1 MEQQTFAEIIL
12 PLSLNGTFTYHLT
25 PEDLAQIKIGQRVSV
40 PFGTQKLYTGIV
52 HSLHHKKPGL
62 YKTKGIH
69 TFLDQEPLVT
79 QKQIELWEWM
89 ASYYMCSLGDVYRN
103 AFPSA
108 LKLESLTYV
117 RLVDLEFDAFEMLTD
132 TEVLVVNA
140 LRNATMLS
148 VNEIAL
154 IVEDLSA
161 IQVLKSL
168 WEKGVVRLDE
178 KLNEKYTPKIDNYV
192 RILPILKNNEAE
204 FSEAIRQLDKAPKQ
218 RETLLRLIAL
228 ETQTPKPIKVAD
240 LVKQGSSN
248 AAINAMV
255 EKNILQIYQLQS
267 SRVDEDES
275 DKVNIS
281 SLTQAQQNALHE
293 LKSGFLSHSIALLH
307 GVTSSGKT
315 ELYLQLMQD
324 YLAAGKTILYL
335 LPEIGVTTQIV
346 QRVKKHFGERVGVYH
361 AKFNQNEKVEL
372 WQNTLHQKYD
382 IIIGSRSA
390 VYLPLQNLGLVI
402 IDEEHESSYKQI
414 DVKPFF
420 NARDTAL
427 VLAKK
432 FSAKVVLGSATP
444 SLETYYYARKG
455 VYKYVTLTERF
466 GKVPLPT
473 INLVDLRKAQKEK
486 EMTED
491 VSHVLRDAIQDELD
505 RKKQVI
511 IFQNRR
517 GFAPITECETCGY
530 TPECPNCDVSLTYH
544 KLLNQLKC
552 HYCGHAQSKPVRCPS
567 CGSNSLVTKGIGT
580 EQIQLQLE
588 KLFPTATIKR
598 MDVDAMRKKFA
609 YEKLIE
615 EFQNKEVDILVG
627 TQMITKGLDF
637 GDVTLVGVIRADSLL
652 NFPDFRAHEKA
663 FQLLTQVAGRAGR
676 REEQGKVLIQSYNP
690 DHQVLQN
697 VTTYNYPQ
705 TMKDI
710 LYERKSFF
718 YPPFT
723 RLIQFRF
730 KHKNQERVRKTAEQ
744 FVELL
749 RPHFQPHLL
758 LGPEEPSVARINNL
772 YIMQVMLKI
781 DEGQSPVK
789 IKRFVQTQIDKLHTI
804 SAYRSVRLEI
814 DIDPQ

>member
-1 MEQQTFAEIIL
+1 MTTNYFAEIIL
-12 PLSLNGTFTYHLT
+12 PLSLNGTFTYHLSKY
-25 PEDLAQIKIGQRVSV
+25 DLQQIKVGQRVSV

-52 HSLHHKKPGL
+52 HSLHQNKPEL

-69 TFLDQEPLVT
+69 AFLDQEPLVT
-79 QKQIELWEWM
+79 QKQIELWEWI

-103 AFPSA
+103 ALPSA

-117 RLVDLEFDAFEMLTD
+117 RLVDPNFDAIEILT
-132 TEVLVVNA
+132 EPEILVVKA
-140 LRNATMLS
+140 LQNTTMLS

-154 IVEDLSA
+154 IIEDFSA

-168 WEKGVVRLDE
+168 WEKGVVRVDE
-178 KLNEKYTPKIDNYV
+178 KLHEKYTPKIENYV
-192 RILPILKNNEAE
+192 RILPDLKKNELE
-204 FSEAIRQLDKAPKQ
+204 FRKAIQQLDKAPKQ

-228 ETQTPKPIKVAD
+228 ETQTTKPIKVPE

-255 EKNILQIYQLQS
+255 EKNILQVYQLQS
-267 SRVDEDES
+267 SRVDKEES
-275 DKVNIS
+275 DKESIS
-281 SLTQAQQNALHE
+281 LLTKAQQYALQE
-293 LKSGFLSHSIALLH
+293 LKSGFLTHSIALLH

-315 ELYLQLMQD
+315 ELYLQLMQN
-324 YLAAGKTILYL
+324 YLAEKKTVLYL

-361 AKFNQNEKVEL
+361 SKYNQNEKVEL
-372 WQNTLHQKYD
+372 WQNTLYQKYD

-390 VYLPLQNLGLVI
+390 VFLPLENLGLVI

-414 DVKPFF
+414 DAKPYY

-444 SLETYYYARKG
+444 SLETYYYAQKG
-455 VYKYVTLTERF
+455 VYKYISLTERF
-466 GKVPLPT
+466 GKVPLPS

-486 EMTED
+486 EITED
-491 VSHVLRDAIQDELD
+491 ISHVLRDAIQEELD

-588 KLFPTATIKR
+588 KLFPAAIIKR
-598 MDVDAMRKKFA
+598 MDVDLS
-609 YEKLIE
+609 LIH
-615 EFQNKEVDILVG
+615 I
-627 TQMITKGLDF
+627 
-637 GDVTLVGVIRADSLL
+637 
-652 NFPDFRAHEKA
+652 
-663 FQLLTQVAGRAGR
+663 
-676 REEQGKVLIQSYNP
+676 
-690 DHQVLQN
+690 
-697 VTTYNYPQ
+697 
-705 TMKDI
+705 
-710 LYERKSFF
+710 
-718 YPPFT
+718 
-723 RLIQFRF
+723 
-730 KHKNQERVRKTAEQ
+730 
-744 FVELL
+744 
-749 RPHFQPHLL
+749 
-758 LGPEEPSVARINNL
+758 
-772 YIMQVMLKI
+772 
-781 DEGQSPVK
+781 
-789 IKRFVQTQIDKLHTI
+789 
-804 SAYRSVRLEI
+804 
-814 DIDPQ
+814 

>member
-1 MEQQTFAEIIL
+1 MTTNYFAEIIL
-12 PLSLNGTFTYHLT
+12 PLSLNGTFTYHLSKY
-25 PEDLAQIKIGQRVSV
+25 DLQQIKVGQRVSV

-52 HSLHHKKPGL
+52 HSLHQNKPEL

-69 TFLDQEPLVT
+69 AFLDQEPLVT
-79 QKQIELWEWM
+79 QKQIELWEWI

-103 AFPSA
+103 ALPSA

-117 RLVDLEFDAFEMLTD
+117 RLVDPNFDAIEILT
-132 TEVLVVNA
+132 EPEILVVKA
-140 LRNATMLS
+140 LQNTTMLS

-154 IVEDLSA
+154 IIEDFSA

-168 WEKGVVRLDE
+168 WEKGVVRVDE
-178 KLNEKYTPKIDNYV
+178 KLHEKYTPKIENYV
-192 RILPILKNNEAE
+192 RILPDLKKNELE
-204 FSEAIRQLDKAPKQ
+204 FRKAIQQLDKAPKQ

-228 ETQTPKPIKVAD
+228 ETQTTKPIKVPE

-255 EKNILQIYQLQS
+255 EKNILQVYQLQS
-267 SRVDEDES
+267 SRVDKEES
-275 DKVNIS
+275 DKESIS
-281 SLTQAQQNALHE
+281 LLTKAQQYALQE
-293 LKSGFLSHSIALLH
+293 LKSGFLTHSIALLH

-324 YLAAGKTILYL
+324 YLAEKKTVLYL

-361 AKFNQNEKVEL
+361 SKYNQNEKVEL

-390 VYLPLQNLGLVI
+390 VFLPLKNLGLVI

-414 DVKPFF
+414 DAKPYY

-444 SLETYYYARKG
+444 SLETYYYAQKG
-455 VYKYVTLTERF
+455 VYKYISLTERF
-466 GKVPLPT
+466 GKVPLPS

-486 EMTED
+486 EITED
-491 VSHVLRDAIQDELD
+491 ISHILRNAIQEELD

-517 GFAPITECETCGY
+517 GFAPVTECETCGY

-544 KLLNQLKC
+544 KLFNQLKC

-588 KLFPTATIKR
+588 KIFPAAIIKR

-615 EFQNKEVDILVG
+615 EFQNKEIDILVG

-676 REEQGKVLIQSYNP
+676 REEQGKVLIQAYNP

-697 VTTYNYPQ
+697 VTTYNYSQ

-710 LYERKSFF
+710 LYERKSFH

-749 RPHFQPHLL
+749 RPHFMPHLL

-781 DEGQSPVK
+781 NENQSPSK
-789 IKRFVQTQIDKLHTI
+789 IKRFVQNQIEKLHTI
-804 SAYRSVRLEI
+804 SVYRSVRLEI
-814 DIDPQ
+814 DVDPQ

>member
-1 MEQQTFAEIIL
+1 MTTNYFAEIIL
-12 PLSLNGTFTYHLT
+12 PLSLNGTFTYHLSKY
-25 PEDLAQIKIGQRVSV
+25 DLQQIKVGQRVSV

-52 HSLHHKKPGL
+52 HSLHQNKPEL

-69 TFLDQEPLVT
+69 AFLDQEPLVT
-79 QKQIELWEWM
+79 QKQIELWEWI

-103 AFPSA
+103 ALPSA

-117 RLVDLEFDAFEMLTD
+117 RLVDPNFDAIEILT
-132 TEVLVVNA
+132 EPEILVVKA
-140 LRNATMLS
+140 LQNTTMLS

-154 IVEDLSA
+154 IIEDFSA

-168 WEKGVVRLDE
+168 WEKGVVRVDE
-178 KLNEKYTPKIDNYV
+178 KLHEKYTPKIENYV
-192 RILPILKNNEAE
+192 RILPDLKKNESE
-204 FSEAIRQLDKAPKQ
+204 FRKAIQQLDKAPKQ

-228 ETQTPKPIKVAD
+228 ETQTTKPIKVPE

-255 EKNILQIYQLQS
+255 EKNILQVYQLQS
-267 SRVDEDES
+267 SRVDKEES
-275 DKVNIS
+275 DKESIS
-281 SLTQAQQNALHE
+281 LLTKAQQYALQE
-293 LKSGFLSHSIALLH
+293 LKSGFLTHSIALLH

-315 ELYLQLMQD
+315 ELYLQLMQN
-324 YLAAGKTILYL
+324 YLAEKKTVLYL

-361 AKFNQNEKVEL
+361 SKYNQNEKVEL

-390 VYLPLQNLGLVI
+390 VFLPLKNLGLVI

-414 DVKPFF
+414 DAKPYY

-444 SLETYYYARKG
+444 SLETYYYAQKG
-455 VYKYVTLTERF
+455 VYKYISLTERF
-466 GKVPLPT
+466 GKVPLPS

-486 EMTED
+486 EITED
-491 VSHVLRDAIQDELD
+491 ISHVLRDAIQEELD

-676 REEQGKVLIQSYNP
+676 REEQGKVLIQAYNP
-690 DHQVLQN
+690 EHQVLQN

-710 LYERKSFF
+710 LYERKSFH

-781 DEGQSPVK
+781 DEGQSPSK
-789 IKRFVQTQIDKLHTI
+789 IKRFVQNQIEKLHTI
-804 SAYRSVRLEI
+804 SVYRSVRLEI
-814 DIDPQ
+814 DVDPQ

>member
-1 MEQQTFAEIIL
+1 MTTNYFAEIIL
-12 PLSLNGTFTYHLT
+12 PLSLNGTFTYHLSKY
-25 PEDLAQIKIGQRVSV
+25 DLQQIKVGQRVSV

-52 HSLHHKKPGL
+52 HSLHQNKPEL

-69 TFLDQEPLVT
+69 AFLDQEPLVT
-79 QKQIELWEWM
+79 QKQIELWEWI

-103 AFPSA
+103 ALPSA

-117 RLVDLEFDAFEMLTD
+117 RLVDPNFDAIEILT
-132 TEVLVVNA
+132 EPEILVVKA
-140 LRNATMLS
+140 LQNTTMLS

-154 IVEDLSA
+154 IIEDFSA

-168 WEKGVVRLDE
+168 WEKGVVRVDE
-178 KLNEKYTPKIDNYV
+178 KLHEKYTPKIENYV
-192 RILPILKNNEAE
+192 RILPDLKKNELE
-204 FSEAIRQLDKAPKQ
+204 FRKAIQQLDKAPKQ

-228 ETQTPKPIKVAD
+228 ETQTTKPIKVPE

-255 EKNILQIYQLQS
+255 EKNILQVYQLQS
-267 SRVDEDES
+267 SRVDKEES
-275 DKVNIS
+275 DKESIS
-281 SLTQAQQNALHE
+281 LLTKAQQYALQE
-293 LKSGFLSHSIALLH
+293 LKSGFLTHSIALLH

-315 ELYLQLMQD
+315 ELYLQLMQN
-324 YLAAGKTILYL
+324 YLAEKKTVLYL

-361 AKFNQNEKVEL
+361 SKYNQNEKVEL
-372 WQNTLHQKYD
+372 WQNTLYQKYD

-390 VYLPLQNLGLVI
+390 VFLPLENLGLVI

-414 DVKPFF
+414 DAKPYY

-444 SLETYYYARKG
+444 SLETYYYAQKG
-455 VYKYVTLTERF
+455 VYKYISLTERF
-466 GKVPLPT
+466 GKVPLPS

-486 EMTED
+486 EITED
-491 VSHVLRDAIQDELD
+491 ISHVLRDAIQEELD

-588 KLFPTATIKR
+588 KLFPAAIIKR

-615 EFQNKEVDILVG
+615 EFQNKEIDILVG

-676 REEQGKVLIQSYNP
+676 REEQGKVLIQAYNP

-710 LYERKSFF
+710 LYERKSFH

-730 KHKNQERVRKTAEQ
+730 KHKNQERVRKTAEK

-781 DEGQSPVK
+781 NENQSPSK
-789 IKRFVQTQIDKLHTI
+789 IKRFVQNQIEKLHTI
-804 SAYRSVRLEI
+804 SVYRSVRLEI
-814 DIDPQ
+814 DVYPQ